1 MFQIQLRYFQYILSA
16 SIVAGLLLDSFP
28 LMTAAFV
35 GIVLTWLSEMLTAQ
49 FEITSEKYLVV
60 MVILLL
66 SFSSKVVLSFVESME
81 LNILLI
87 LLIIYVLT
95 FFLFQQD
102 INIYKIGNALFL
114 LMISFLLNGFFTST
128 QYTENINF
136 IATLY
141 ISILALKTLATY
153 FNIQFS
159 NFQFFFNFFG
169 VLIVVVGFSSFDSY
183 QTLDIVL
190 AGITVATFTTL
201 LNFLFIKIR
210 FEYELTSSLTN
221 QIYIFDFL
229 IAFLVS
235 LYAVDALNILNGLF

>member
-1 MFQIQLRYFQYILSA
+1 
-16 SIVAGLLLDSFP
+16 
-28 LMTAAFV
+28 
-35 GIVLTWLSEMLTAQ
+35 
-49 FEITSEKYLVV
+49 
-60 MVILLL
+60 MV
-66 SFSSKVVLSFVESME
+66 
-81 LNILLI
+81 

-102 INIYKIGNALFL
+102 INIYKIGNVLFL
-114 LMISFLLNGFFTST
+114 LMVSFLLNGFFTSI
-128 QYTENINF
+128 QYTEDINF

-141 ISILALKTLATY
+141 ISTLALKTLATY

-235 LYAVDALNILNGLF
+235 IYAVDALNILNGLF

>member
-35 GIVLTWLSEMLTAQ
+35 GIALTWLSEMLIAQ
-49 FEITSEKYLVV
+49 FEISSEKYLVV

-66 SFSSKVVLSFVESME
+66 SFSSTVVLSFVESME
-81 LNILLI
+81 LNVLMV

-102 INIYKIGNALFL
+102 INIYKIGNVLFL
-114 LMISFLLNGFFTST
+114 LMVSFLLNGFFTST

-235 LYAVDALNILNGLF
+235 IYAVDALNILNGLF

>member
-16 SIVAGLLLDSFP
+16 SIAAGLLLDSFA

-128 QYTENINF
+128 QYTENISF

-141 ISILALKTLATY
+141 VSILALKTLATY

-169 VLIVVVGFSSFDSY
+169 VFIIFVGFSSFDSY

-190 AGITVATFTTL
+190 AAITVATFTTL
-201 LNFLFIKIR
+201 INFLFIKIR

>member
-35 GIVLTWLSEMLTAQ
+35 GIVLTWLSEMLIAQ

-66 SFSSKVVLSFVESME
+66 SFSSTVVLSFVESME
-81 LNILLI
+81 LNILMI

-128 QYTENINF
+128 QYTENISF

-141 ISILALKTLATY
+141 VSILALKTLATY

-169 VLIVVVGFSSFDSY
+169 VFIIFVGFSSFDSY

-190 AGITVATFTTL
+190 AAITVATFTTL
-201 LNFLFIKIR
+201 INFLFIKIR